1 MSICNVIMAGCVE
14 FLRNQM
20 RNFIIG
26 LLRQVSILYGFAK
39 LSKAL
44 FMLKIVH
51 AFEIKNFSNVFII
64 IHKFIIRIENIY
76 FL

>member
-26 LLRQVSILYGFAK
+26 LLRQVSILYEFAK
-39 LSKAL
+39 LLKAL
-44 FMLKIVH
+44 FMLKIVLV
-51 AFEIKNFSNVFII
+51 FEIKNFQMFYYYS
-64 IHKFIIRIENIY
+64 
-76 FL
+76 

>member
-26 LLRQVSILYGFAK
+26 LLRQVSILYEFAK
-39 LSKAL
+39 LLKAL

-51 AFEIKNFSNVFII
+51 AFEIKNFRMFLLLFI
-64 IHKFIIRIENIY
+64 N
-76 FL
+76 L

>member
-26 LLRQVSILYGFAK
+26 LLRQVSILYEFAK
-39 LSKAL
+39 LLKAL
-44 FMLKIVH
+44 FMLKIVL
-51 AFEIKNFSNVFII
+51 AFEIKNFRMFLLLFI
-64 IHKFIIRIENIY
+64 N
-76 FL
+76 L